1 MRSVRRRRR
10 LRSNRQTGKW
20 SSSQSDHIR
29 AYRKSALHHA
39 DLVALFV
46 FNFWDAIGTI
56 GELEDLLWSG

>member
-1 MRSVRRRRR
+1 MY
-10 LRSNRQTGKW
+10 NRDTEKW

-39 DLVALFV
+39 NLVALFV
-46 FNFWDAIGTI
+46 FNFWHAMGAI